1 MATNL
6 SNQINNM
13 RSSAAP
19 PIWQKGYLTMK
30 NYRPFHYRVDF
41 VEEKIEISKSFAA
54 AAQKAKSPAHK
65 QLMDIRKAYPGFGV
79 AIYTT
84 QISKN
89 KQTYDKLTYDEMR
102 RCIIEWDS
110 EESANLATL
119 SKAVAEKVPYPKV
132 KHWYLGIYGEHY
144 KRAADV
150 AMPVMEET
158 AAVGIS
164 DTAADNC

>member
-1 MATNL
+1 
-6 SNQINNM
+6 
-13 RSSAAP
+13 
-19 PIWQKGYLTMK
+19 MK